1 MACGKTRVPI
11 PLGIDDQR
19 LWEGLDMVSQGICIT
34 KPFREPLLRPVR
46 RLLRRYLALIAL
58 LLSFKQRG
66 TVPAEAFSL
75 AIIYRGRRSSFPPF
89 IAPLLS
95 FKKLV

>member
-46 RLLRRYLALIAL
+46 RLLRRYSAL
-58 LLSFKQRG
+58 
-66 TVPAEAFSL
+66 
-75 AIIYRGRRSSFPPF
+75 

-95 FKKLV
+95 FGVLASNSRSSREQGELVNRQGRS